1 MVGDVVLAPLLS
13 TDLSGSEIRHAVVL
27 SDVGMQ
33 DWILC
38 QITSVSSARGR
49 HISIGSD
56 DMTGGNLRF
65 RSWARPDRIYTVN
78 ERIFRRTV
86 GRLNAA
92 KHAEITAAVRSL
104 F

>member
-1 MVGDVVLAPLLS
+1 MVGDVVMAPLPF
-13 TDLSGSEIRHAVVL
+13 TDMSGTKVRPTVVL
-27 SDVGMQ
+27 ADVGMH

-49 HISIGSD
+49 HISIGFD
-56 DMTGGNLRF
+56 DMTEGSLRF

-86 GRLNAA
+86 GRLSAA
-92 KHAEITAAVRSL
+92 KQAEIAAAVRGL